1 MKDYIILFA
10 QVTTFDYRVLT
21 MNRKG
26 SSITRVLDIIE
37 AISTAKH
44 PPTPLDLSVELD
56 IPKPSIHRLLQTLEQ
71 EKFIKVDTYGGY
83 IVGER
88 TYDLLMSAWQQEPLK
103 IERLAILQKLSDQI
117 NETCGIAILHNNQ
130 MLYTDRVQAN
140 WPLQVY
146 LPIGSTVPL
155 WCTSS
160 GKLLLS
166 FQPDQRRK
174 KILEHLSIEQMTKN
188 TITNPILLE
197 ENLSLIYSNQIGTD
211 NEEFISG
218 MVACSVP
225 IFRKEEIVACLYV
238 HAPTIRK
245 SLDDLLAFEPLL
257 RQAANDLSHL
267 IDTK

>member
-1 MKDYIILFA
+1 
-10 QVTTFDYRVLT
+10 
-21 MNRKG
+21 MNKKG

-56 IPKPSIHRLLQTLEQ
+56 IPKPSVHRLLQMLEQ
-71 EKFIKVDTYGGY
+71 ENFIKMDTYGGY
-83 IVGER
+83 VVGER
-88 TYDLLMSAWQQEPLK
+88 TYKLLMSAWQQEPLK
-103 IERLAILQKLSDQI
+103 VERLAILQHLSDQI

-146 LPIGSTVPL
+146 LPVGSTVPL

-160 GKLLLS
+160 GKLMLS
-166 FQPDQRRK
+166 FQPEERRN
-174 KILEHLSIEQMTKN
+174 KILKHLSITQMTKN
-188 TITNPILLE
+188 TIKNLE
-197 ENLSLIYSNQIGTD
+197 DLSENLRQIAVNRIGTD
-211 NEEFISG
+211 NEEFIAG

-225 IFRKEEIVACLYV
+225 ILKGDEIIACLYV

-245 SLDDLLAFEPLL
+245 SLDDLLMFEPIL
-257 RQAANDLSHL
+257 RQAAHDISQL
-267 IDTK
+267 IVSQ

>member
-1 MKDYIILFA
+1 
-10 QVTTFDYRVLT
+10 
-21 MNRKG
+21 MNKKG

-44 PPTPLDLSVELD
+44 PPSPLDLAVELD

-71 EKFIKVDTYGGY
+71 EKFVKTDMYGGY
-83 IVGER
+83 ILGDR
-88 TYDLLMSAWQQEPLK
+88 TYDMLMSSWQQEPRK
-103 IERLAILQKLSDQI
+103 MERLAILQRLSDQI
-117 NETCGIAILHNNQ
+117 NETCGIAILQNNQ

-160 GKLLLS
+160 GKLFLS
-166 FQPDQRRK
+166 FQAEKIRK
-174 KILEHLSIEQMTKN
+174 NILEHLPIVPLTKN
-188 TITNPILLE
+188 TITDRILLE
-197 ENLSLIYSNQIGTD
+197 ENLNQIFQHKIGTD

-225 IFRKEEIVACLYV
+225 IEKDNTIIACLYV

-245 SLDDLLAFEPLL
+245 SLDDLLTFEPLL
-257 RQAANDLSHL
+257 RQAAHELNKL
-267 IDTK
+267 INAK

>member
-1 MKDYIILFA
+1 
-10 QVTTFDYRVLT
+10 
-21 MNRKG
+21 MNKKG

-44 PPTPLDLSVELD
+44 PPSPLDLAVELD

-71 EKFIKVDTYGGY
+71 EKFVKTDMYGGY
-83 IVGER
+83 ILGDR
-88 TYDLLMSAWQQEPLK
+88 TYNMLMSSWQQEPRK
-103 IERLAILQKLSDQI
+103 MERLAILQKLSDQI
-117 NETCGIAILHNNQ
+117 NETCGIAILQNNQ

-160 GKLLLS
+160 GKLFLS
-166 FQPDQRRK
+166 FQAEYRRK
-174 KILEHLSIEQMTKN
+174 NILEHLPIVPLTKN
-188 TITNPILLE
+188 TITDRILLE
-197 ENLSLIYSNQIGTD
+197 ENLNQIFKYKIGTD

-225 IFRKEEIVACLYV
+225 IEKDNNIIACLYV

-257 RQAANDLSHL
+257 RHAAHELNKL

>member
-1 MKDYIILFA
+1 
-10 QVTTFDYRVLT
+10 
-21 MNRKG
+21 MNKKG

-44 PPTPLDLSVELD
+44 PPTPLDLSIELD

-71 EKFIKVDTYGGY
+71 EKFIKLDTYGGY
-83 IVGER
+83 IVGDR
-88 TYDLLMSAWQQEPLK
+88 TYKLLMSAWEQEPKK
-103 IERLAILQKLSDQI
+103 IERLAILQKLSDQT
-117 NETCGIAILHNNQ
+117 NETCGIAILNNNQ

-160 GKLLLS
+160 GKLFLS
-166 FQPDQRRK
+166 FQQESRRK
-174 KILEHLSIEQMTKN
+174 NIIEHLPITQLTKN
-188 TITNPILLE
+188 TITDPVMLE
-197 ENLSLIYSNQIGTD
+197 ENLNHIFLNKLGTD

-225 IFRKEEIVACLYV
+225 IHKGDTIIACLYV

-245 SLDDLLAFEPLL
+245 SLDDLLSFESVL
-257 RQAANDLSHL
+257 RQAANDLSKL
-267 IDTK
+267 INID

>member
-1 MKDYIILFA
+1 
-10 QVTTFDYRVLT
+10 
-21 MNRKG
+21 MNKKG

-44 PPTPLDLSVELD
+44 PPTPLDLAIELD

-71 EKFIKVDTYGGY
+71 EKFIKYDIYGGCV
-83 IVGER
+83 IGDR
-88 TYDLLMSAWQQEPLK
+88 TYKLLMNAWEQEPRK
-103 IERLAILQKLSDQI
+103 IERVAILQKLSHEI
-117 NETCGIAILHNNQ
+117 NETCGIAILNNNQ

-146 LPIGSTVPL
+146 LPVGSTVPL

-160 GKLLLS
+160 GKLFLS
-166 FQPDQRRK
+166 FQSKPKQK
-174 KILEHLSIEQMTKN
+174 KILEHLPITQLTKN
-188 TITNPILLE
+188 TLTDSALLE
-197 ENLSLIYSNQIGTD
+197 QNLDHIFLKKLGTD

-225 IFRKEEIVACLYV
+225 IMRGDTIIACLYV

-245 SLDDLLAFEPLL
+245 SLEDLLVFESIL
-257 RQAANDLSHL
+257 RNAANELNKL
-267 IDTK
+267 INIE

>member
-1 MKDYIILFA
+1 MSK
-10 QVTTFDYRVLT
+10 
-21 MNRKG
+21 KG

-44 PPTPLDLSVELD
+44 PPTPLDLAIQLD

-71 EKFIKVDTYGGY
+71 EGFIKNDIYGGY
-83 IVGER
+83 IVGDR
-88 TYDLLMSAWQQEPLK
+88 TYKLLMSSWEQEPRK
-103 IERLAILQKLSDQI
+103 MERLAILQKLSDQI
-117 NETCGIAILHNNQ
+117 NETCGIAILSNNQ

-146 LPIGSTVPL
+146 LPVGSTVPL

-160 GKLLLS
+160 GKLFLS
-166 FQPDQRRK
+166 FQPESKRK
-174 KILEHLSIEQMTKN
+174 KILENLPITQLTKN
-188 TITNPILLE
+188 TITDSVLLGQ
-197 ENLSLIYSNQIGTD
+197 NLNDIFLHQIGTD

-225 IFRKEEIVACLYV
+225 ILRKNAIVACLYT

-257 RQAANDLSHL
+257 RQAANDLNQL
-267 IDTK
+267 IDFE

>member
-1 MKDYIILFA
+1 
-10 QVTTFDYRVLT
+10 
-21 MNRKG
+21 MNKKG
-26 SSITRVLDIIE
+26 SSITRILDIIE

-71 EKFIKVDTYGGY
+71 EKFVKTDMYGGC
-83 IVGER
+83 ILGDR
-88 TYDLLMSAWQQEPLK
+88 TYKMLMSSWEQEPRK
-103 IERLAILQKLSDQI
+103 MERLAILQKLSDQI

-160 GKLLLS
+160 GKLFLS
-166 FQPDQRRK
+166 FQTENRRK
-174 KILEHLSIEQMTKN
+174 NILEHLPIVQLTKN
-188 TITNPILLE
+188 TITDRILLE
-197 ENLSLIYSNQIGTD
+197 ENLHQIFTQKIGTD

-225 IFRKEEIVACLYV
+225 IQRDNTIIACLYV

-245 SLDDLLAFEPLL
+245 SLDDLRAFEPVL
-257 RQAANDLSHL
+257 RQAANNLNALVDV
-267 IDTK
+267 K

>member
-1 MKDYIILFA
+1 
-10 QVTTFDYRVLT
+10 
-21 MNRKG
+21 MNKKG

-44 PPTPLDLSVELD
+44 PPTPLDLSIELD

-71 EKFIKVDTYGGY
+71 ENFIKVDTYGGY
-83 IVGER
+83 IVGKR
-88 TYDLLMSAWQQEPLK
+88 THKFLMSAWQQEHLK

-166 FQPDQRRK
+166 FLPEQRRN
-174 KILEHLSIEQMTKN
+174 KILKHLSIVPMTKN
-188 TITNPILLE
+188 TITTANLLE
-197 ENLSLIYSNQIGTD
+197 EDLNRISLYKIGTD

-225 IFRKEEIVACLYV
+225 ILSGDELLASLYV

-245 SLDDLLAFEPLL
+245 SLDDLLVFEPLL
-257 RQAANDLSHL
+257 RQAAKDLSNL
-267 IDTK
+267 INAE